1 MDIQSAI
8 EWQKAFKKTYKGMP
22 KEVDEACDMAI
33 EALEKTNEMK
43 PQEVLLHSGRKGY
56 ECRNC
61 GNELSTSLFESVYCH
76 WCGQRL
82 E

>member
-8 EWQKAFKKTYKGMP
+8 EWQKVFKKTYKGVP
-22 KEVDEACDMAI
+22 AEVNEACDMAI
-33 EALEKTNEMK
+33 EALEKTNAMK
-43 PQEVLLHSGRKGY
+43 PREVLLYSGRKGY

-61 GNELSTSLFESVYCH
+61 GNELSTSPFESSYCH